1 MVFLRLSIKVFP
13 REQLSSSSSSSW
25 GRTLLG
31 ARKTTND
38 DSSQGS
44 AVSTTLKKPGVFLLV
59 LEHPEEVSLGGLA
72 GMIQEH
78 WAKLHPE
85 LEPLAIKKILDDT
98 KEDLDLYPD
107 LTVAD
112 VWVDYGKAR
121 TDGLDQRGSVR
132 VIQRPT
138 TAAPERFPSVDQ
150 DWDAAI
156 VAYERKRAMKDKKEA
171 MEAQFPAI
179 QEEDEDG
186 SVESPRTHSRSLSQS
201 HIQWGHSPA
210 SPRRTNNDS
219 HASAR
224 SPVEHRHRDL
234 PLSSVEIP
242 NPVITSPPAKSMGPT
257 IAGTPPPRRE
267 SEELGESPS
276 PAERRASSARSQ
288 PTPTSAAAGSP
299 EPQPKSPN
307 IAKRPIARS
316 TAKRTITQM
325 PDDAESPPIPSAPN
339 AHQQTQSTE
348 EATASSSHIEAESA
362 PRRIVKLPFKPG
374 MANGVNGQGHLAAVA
389 KSVSKPPQ
397 KEQAEPVTGVSS
409 DGSSEEESEGESD
422 IEDDK
427 VEAEN
432 KTAEQDKREAEDQA
446 GSDDSDDSDDSED
459 SDDSDDSGDS
469 ESDSE
474 SDASE
479 ENGPKDEPITP
490 RVDHSVP
497 ITEDLIDPDGDVQM
511 EEPVVTRSSKTSDQS
526 DLSISKT
533 DGTTLEARSR
543 KRKQAPEE
551 SISVKEARQGQAHPS
566 TRPSTPPRSVP
577 AVVLP
582 SEQARQSMSK
592 SPAAQTSPLHRRARA
607 PSFSS
612 PARQA
617 SVREENE
624 APPKPHPFGIGLGIT
639 QSPPSKQPVRLDL
652 SQESDATSTQNSF
665 GESLSP
671 SSNVPVTN
679 SFTSVNKQT
688 PVIDRTKKLHSA
700 IRGKDSP
707 ATERRSVSFAE
718 GESLASSLDAAP
730 RSTPRNAAI
739 AKPAPTTNT
748 TQGTPSSATSQKATP
763 KNKSAVKPTPGTPST
778 STSSKAT
785 PKTQV
790 NTQTPKS
797 TSQRTQAPPSSSDM
811 IYPPGFDIDQ
821 LTQQIETEKKGKGQA
836 KTDEK
841 VQKEK
846 ESAERTE
853 IERKLRETH
862 DNPQLGLVLTEMH
875 TLLQR
880 LANSRLETAK
890 RKQYRA
896 RLEILREHLK
906 ACEQGLEAQTPT
918 SRQAMDEKV
927 QKGKESA
934 ERTEI
939 ERKLR
944 ETHNNPQLSLVLTEM
959 HNLLQKLANSKLEMA
974 KRKKHRARLDILR
987 EDLKACEQGLE
998 AQTPTSWQAMDEKV
1012 QKGKESAERT
1022 EIERKLRETHDNP
1035 QLGIILTEMRDRLQK
1050 LANSR
1055 VEMAKRKQHR
1065 ARLEILREHLK
1076 ACEQRLEAQKSTPRQ
1091 PVAKKPNMTL
1101 KDMLSSQKQEM
1112 AAKLRPERKSAPA
1125 PRSDVYE
1132 VPSSGES
1139 ESASDSSSDEDSE
1152 SDSEAGDIMPDG
1164 QSVKLPKPRPN

>member
-25 GRTLLG
+25 GRTFLG

-98 KEDLDLYPD
+98 KEDLDLHPD

-138 TAAPERFPSVDQ
+138 NAAPERFPSVDQ

-186 SVESPRTHSRSLSQS
+186 NAESLRTHSRSLSQS
-201 HIQWGHSPA
+201 HIQWEHSPA
-210 SPRRTNNDS
+210 SPRRTNHDS

-288 PTPTSAAAGSP
+288 PTPASVAAGSR
-299 EPQPKSPN
+299 EPQPKSPKL
-307 IAKRPIARS
+307 AKRPIASS

-325 PDDAESPPIPSAPN
+325 PDDAESPPISSAPN
-339 AHQQTQSTE
+339 AHQQTRPTE
-348 EATASSSHIEAESA
+348 EATASSSDMEAESA
-362 PRRIVKLPFKPG
+362 PQRIVTLPFKPG
-374 MANGVNGQGHLAAVA
+374 MTNGVNGQGHLAAVA

-397 KEQAEPVTGVSS
+397 KEQAETVIEVSS
-409 DGSSEEESEGESD
+409 EGSSEEESEEESD
-422 IEDDK
+422 SEDDK
-427 VEAEN
+427 VEAEKKN
-432 KTAEQDKREAEDQA
+432 VEQDKREAEDQA
-446 GSDDSDDSDDSED
+446 GSDDSDDS
-459 SDDSDDSGDS
+459 

-479 ENGPKDEPITP
+479 ENGPKDELITP
-490 RVDHSVP
+490 RVDPPVP
-497 ITEDLIDPDGDVQM
+497 ITEDVVDLEGDVQM
-511 EEPVVTRSSKTSDQS
+511 EDPVVTRSSQSSDQS
-526 DLSISKT
+526 DLSMSKT
-533 DGTTLEARSR
+533 NGTTLETRSR

-551 SISVKEARQGQAHPS
+551 ATSVKEARQGQAHPS

-577 AVVLP
+577 AVVMP
-582 SEQARQSMSK
+582 SGQTRQSMSK
-592 SPAAQTSPLHRRARA
+592 SPAAQTSPLHRRVRA

-639 QSPPSKQPVRLDL
+639 QSPPSKQPIRLDI
-652 SQESDATSTQNSF
+652 SQESDATSTQDSF
-665 GESLSP
+665 GGSLFP
-671 SSNVPVTN
+671 SSNVAVTN

-707 ATERRSVSFAE
+707 ATERRSVSFVE

-730 RSTPRNAAI
+730 RSTPRNTAI
-739 AKPAPTTNT
+739 SKPAPTTNA
-748 TQGTPSSATSQKATP
+748 TQGTPSSATSRKATP
-763 KNKSAVKPTPGTPST
+763 RNKSAVKPIPGTPST

-785 PKTQV
+785 LKAKV
-790 NTQTPKS
+790 NNQTPKS
-797 TSQRTQAPPSSSDM
+797 TSEHAQAPPSSGDV

-821 LTQQIETEKKGKGQA
+821 LTQQVEIEKKAKAQA
-836 KTDEK
+836 KADEK
-841 VQKEK
+841 VRKEK
-846 ESAERTE
+846 ESAEKTE
-853 IERKLRETH
+853 IERKLQETH
-862 DNPQLGLVLTEMH
+862 DSPQLG
-875 TLLQR
+875 
-880 LANSRLETAK
+880 
-890 RKQYRA
+890 
-896 RLEILREHLK
+896 
-906 ACEQGLEAQTPT
+906 
-918 SRQAMDEKV
+918 
-927 QKGKESA
+927 
-934 ERTEI
+934 
-939 ERKLR
+939 
-944 ETHNNPQLSLVLTEM
+944 LVLTEM
-959 HNLLQKLANSKLEMA
+959 HNLLQKLGNSRLDMA
-974 KRKKHRARLDILR
+974 KRR
-987 EDLKACEQGLE
+987 
-998 AQTPTSWQAMDEKV
+998 
-1012 QKGKESAERT
+1012 
-1022 EIERKLRETHDNP
+1022 
-1035 QLGIILTEMRDRLQK
+1035 
-1050 LANSR
+1050 
-1055 VEMAKRKQHR
+1055 QHR
-1065 ARLEILREHLK
+1065 TRLEVLRGDLK

-1091 PVAKKPNMTL
+1091 PVAKKPNVTL

-1112 AAKLRPERKSAPA
+1112 AAKLRPEPKSAPA

-1139 ESASDSSSDEDSE
+1139 ESESESESDSSSDDDSE

-1164 QSVKLPKPRPN
+1164 QSTKLPKPRAPRSN